1 MACPRNLN
9 YRHMEPRDFD
19 HSRLVRLTG
28 SITEESSE
36 KFLDDLRE
44 ESLNGIDGGI
54 TVVIHSDGGDIEDG
68 FRILDAMAMLKS
80 KGFRFHTIVTGKAYS
95 MGAYVFC
102 MGDLRTLYA
111 NARLMFHASRYEELE
126 ESDVTRDDLM
136 KMCAELE
143 VYDKKFRDIMWNAG
157 LPMDMIEQS
166 MHTDLYLGVD
176 DAIRYG
182 LAHAVEQ
189 DII

>member
-1 MACPRNLN
+1 MCPLKLN
-9 YRHMEPRDFD
+9 YWHMEPADFE
-19 HSRLVRLTG
+19 HSRLIRLTG

-80 KGFRFHTIVTGKAYS
+80 KGFKFHTIVTGKAYS
-95 MGAYVFC
+95 MAAYMFC
-102 MGDLRTLYA
+102 LGDLRTAYT

-126 ESDVTRDDLM
+126 ENDVTRDVLM
-136 KMCAELE
+136 KMCDELK
-143 VYDKKFRDIMWNAG
+143 VYDDKFRDIMWGAG
-157 LPMDMIEQS
+157 LPMDLIEQS
-166 MHTDLYLGVD
+166 MHTDVYLGVSE
-176 DAIRYG
+176 AMKYG
-182 LAHAVEQ
+182 LVQSVEQ